1 MENNNKKKKQS
12 CFSTLIHAFILT
24 CITSF
29 IVLSVNTPGKPSRSF
44 PRRKACFYNLR
55 VIAGAVEKYN
65 MDNANK
71 ITELNDSTFE
81 LLIKGNYLKRK
92 PEPPEPTK
100 CFYTSE
106 GDISTSGD
114 IYCKYHG
121 DLKEIKEC
129 EFNREFDI
137 KSYELSQRY
146 RTLVIIGICL
156 APALIYILFN
166 I

>member
-1 MENNNKKKKQS
+1 
-12 CFSTLIHAFILT
+12 
-24 CITSF
+24 
-29 IVLSVNTPGKPSRSF
+29 
-44 PRRKACFYNLR
+44 
-55 VIAGAVEKYN
+55 

-92 PEPPEPTK
+92 PEPTEPTK

-106 GDISTSGD
+106 GDISTSGY

-121 DLKEIKEC
+121 DLKGIKDC
-129 EFNREFDI
+129 EFNRENDI
-137 KSYELSQRY
+137 KAYEFSQKY
-146 RTLVIIGICL
+146 RTLVIVGICL